1 MKNTEL
7 KTKIFCIGNTLF
19 GDDGIAIFICK
30 ELKTFISNSNIEII
44 EIGPYIHN
52 IPLYTDNASKIILVD
67 AVYGFGEEGN
77 IIVLRGLENINNA
90 IKKRKAYSLH
100 SLNIDIILENI
111 FLEETPFSKND
122 ITLIGI
128 EHRPKNT
135 FQIGISENL
144 KKIIPKVISIICEE
158 TKNKC
163 K

>member
-1 MKNTEL
+1 M
-7 KTKIFCIGNTLF
+7 
-19 GDDGIAIFICK
+19 
-30 ELKTFISNSNIEII
+30 SPS
-44 EIGPYIHN
+44 
-52 IPLYTDNASKIILVD
+52 
-67 AVYGFGEEGN
+67 
-77 IIVLRGLENINNA
+77 
-90 IKKRKAYSLH
+90 
-100 SLNIDIILENI
+100 
-111 FLEETPFSKND
+111 PFSKND